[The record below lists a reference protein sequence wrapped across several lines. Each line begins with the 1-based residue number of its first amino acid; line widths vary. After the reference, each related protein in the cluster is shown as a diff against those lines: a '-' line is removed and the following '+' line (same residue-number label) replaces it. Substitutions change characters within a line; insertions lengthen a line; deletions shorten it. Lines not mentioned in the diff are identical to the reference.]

1 MDFDKL
7 STLFKERDELKDIQH
22 QINDDKC
29 TLALWC
35 KYSSGGYMSKVLE
48 DSYKSILNNAI
59 NTKLSDVEYK
69 IEEVLRKSLV

>member
-7 STLFKERDELKDIQH
+7 STLFKERDELKDMQH
-22 QINDDKC
+22 QINDDNY
-29 TLALWC
+29 TLVLYHSC
-35 KYSSGGYMSKVLE
+35 SVGGYVRKVLE